1 MELRGGRIVLIG
13 PLHPN
18 DRDRFVEGIGRA
30 SPDSVYKRFMTPMP
44 RLSDRQLSYLLG
56 VDHRDHEALLAIDE
70 EGGEAVG
77 VGRFI
82 RSEES
87 PDTAEAAMLVI
98 DDWHGL
104 GLGKALCL
112 LLAAR
117 ARAVGIERFEAT
129 MLAENRAMM
138 AVLRSLGEP
147 RRVAGEGMT
156 VTVEVALPEAA
167 LGERIRGTLRKLD
180 DGGYELAAP
189 GQETT

>member
-1 MELRGGRIVLIG
+1 MALRGGRTVLIG

-30 SPDSVYKRFMTPMP
+30 SADSVYKRFMTPMP
-44 RLSDRQLSYLLG
+44 RLSDRQLSYLLS

-70 EGGEAVG
+70 DGGEAVG

-117 ARAVGIERFEAT
+117 ARAVGSSASRRRCWQRIER
-129 MLAENRAMM
+129 
-138 AVLRSLGEP
+138 
-147 RRVAGEGMT
+147 
-156 VTVEVALPEAA
+156 
-167 LGERIRGTLRKLD
+167 
-180 DGGYELAAP
+180 
-189 GQETT
+189 